1 MRDLAV
7 IADLNQI
14 EVLGILDHHYWG
26 NTDQLKGIPFIG
38 DERWLLDSTNS
49 QAQKWLAQCDFF
61 VASYSLGSQHLNDPG
76 PDLTELRLQRIDIL
90 EKMQARVINL
100 IHPGAQTPARY
111 ISKYS
116 NYQLGKGILI
126 DIGNLHCAADIE
138 IGDYTVCGA
147 YSNIGHDTKIGK
159 NVVLGPWSRMSQC
172 VIGDNTFIGAQSCV
186 YPWETGQ
193 LTEYRHRQHQHQSP
207 TVIVGTN
214 CTIWPNSK
222 VFKDVKDNAM
232 HTTDGRILAK
242 LKYLAKNSNNP
253 TVSQV

>member
-14 EVLGILDHHYWG
+14 EVLGILDHHYWE

-90 EKMQARVINL
+90 EKMQAQVINL

-111 ISKYS
+111 ISKYN

-126 DIGNLHCAADIE
+126 EIGNVHGAADIE

-159 NVVLGPWSRMSQC
+159 NVMIGPWSRTAHC
-172 VIGDNTFIGAQSCV
+172 VIGDNTVIGVQSCV
-186 YPWETGQ
+186 YPAARQAGA
-193 LTEYRHRQHQHQSP
+193 TEYRHRRAS
-207 TVIVGTN
+207 TVTVGTN
-214 CTIWPNSK
+214 CTIWANST
-222 VFKDVKDNAM
+222 VFKDVKDNAI

-242 LKYLAKNSNNP
+242 LKHLAKNSNNP

>member
-1 MRDLAV
+1 MRELAV

-61 VASYSLGSQHLNDPG
+61 VANFSLGSQHFNDPG
-76 PDLTELRLQRIDIL
+76 PDLNELRLQRIDIL

-100 IHPGAQTPARY
+100 IHPGAEIPVRY
-111 ISKYS
+111 ISKY
-116 NYQLGKGILI
+116 NDYQLGKGILI
-126 DIGNLHCAADIE
+126 DIGNVHCADGIE
-138 IGDYTVCGA
+138 IGDYTVCQA
-147 YSNIGHDTKIGK
+147 YSNIGFGTKIGK
-159 NVVLGPWSRMSQC
+159 NVTLGPWSRTSHC
-172 VIGDNTFIGAQSCV
+172 VIGDNTVIGAQSCV
-186 YPWETGQ
+186 YPGA
-193 LTEYRHRQHQHQSP
+193 RHQAGATKYGHRRLS
-207 TVIVGTN
+207 TVTVGTN
-214 CTIWPNSK
+214 CTIWANST
-222 VFKDVKDNAM
+222 VFKDVKDNAI

-242 LKYLAKNSNNP
+242 LKHLAKNSNNP